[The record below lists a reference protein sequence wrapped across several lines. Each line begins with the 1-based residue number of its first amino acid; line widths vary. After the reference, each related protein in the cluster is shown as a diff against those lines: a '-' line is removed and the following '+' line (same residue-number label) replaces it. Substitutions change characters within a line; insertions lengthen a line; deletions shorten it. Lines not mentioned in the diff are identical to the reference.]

1 MATKTWTGS
10 DGTFST
16 NELWF
21 PSVAPGSGD
30 IAVIDAGTV
39 TAIGILPDLLVIDLN
54 SSIRF
59 NPTLV
64 LSDAALSASSLLNIN
79 AGETDATLRVSGIVN
94 SRGTITAT
102 STGSGI
108 TFISFDDGPGGTATK
123 FVNNGSIQLN
133 DTGLRVTAGNNAAD
147 QFENNGLIS
156 IRSPSKTPQLAVIAA
171 NLTGTGSVVLSSFVT
186 FEAVQAVSAAQT
198 VIFEHGSVGATLRM
212 DAGKRFGA
220 AVSGF
225 AALDT
230 IQLVSGR
237 WDTAAYAPTDANSG
251 LLTLSIGRVAAKSIA
266 FNGAYT
272 IDSFKF
278 QEVVPTGSSQA
289 ATTITVDDPLFDTAY
304 YLAHNPD
311 VAAANVDPY
320 QHFMTYGWRE
330 GRNPNAM
337 FDLAYYARQNP
348 DVAAA
353 GVNLL
358 SHFEQ
363 YGWREGRDPS
373 LAFSAFKYLAAYPDV
388 RVTNLDPLLHFE
400 QHGKNEGRTAFL
412 TGGTAPADLLVDP
425 AYYDRQLG
433 VTIIPTGA
441 AAEQQAA
448 WSYDAAGFQRGLN
461 PDAFFDTQYYLAQN
475 PDIKA
480 YGLNPLTHFEQ
491 YGWKEGRDPS
501 LLFSASKYLTANP
514 DVKAAGANPLL
525 HYIEYGQVEG
535 RIAFLPGNL
544 GAADPL
550 VNAAYLDRQLGATLI
565 PTGVAAQQ

>member
-1 MATKTWTGS
+1 MAIKTWTGS
-10 DGTFST
+10 DGAFST
-16 NELWF
+16 NESWF
-21 PSVAPGSGD
+21 PGVAPTSGD

-39 TAIGILPDLLVIDLN
+39 TAIGILPDLLVIDLT

-59 NPTLV
+59 KPTLV
-64 LSDAALSASSLLNIN
+64 LSGAILPASSLLNIN
-79 AGETDATLRVSGIVN
+79 TAETDATLRVSGTVN
-94 SRGTITAT
+94 SRGTIMAT

-108 TFISFDDGPGGTATK
+108 TFISIDDGPGGTATN
-123 FVNNGSIQLN
+123 FVNNGTIELN
-133 DTGLRVTAGNNAAD
+133 DTSLSVAAGNNASN

-156 IRSPSKTPQLAVIAA
+156 IRSPSHTPRLAVMAA
-171 NLTGTGSVVLSSFVT
+171 NLAGTGSVVLSSFVT

-198 VIFEHGSVGATLRM
+198 VTFEHGSVGATLRM
-212 DAGKRFGA
+212 DAGKQFGA

-237 WDTAAYAPTDANSG
+237 WDTAAYAPTGANSG
-251 LLTLSIGRVAAKSIA
+251 LLTLSLGGVVATSIA
-266 FNGAYT
+266 FNGAYA

-311 VAAANVDPY
+311 GAAAGVDPY

-330 GRNPNAM
+330 GRNPDAM

-363 YGWREGRDPS
+363 YGWKEGRDPS
-373 LAFSAFKYLAAYPDV
+373 LAFSAFKYLTAYPDV
-388 RVTNLDPLLHFE
+388 RVTNLDPLLHYE
-400 QHGKNEGRTAFL
+400 QHGRNEGRTAFL

-441 AAEQQAA
+441 AAQQQAA

-461 PDAFFDTQYYLAQN
+461 PNALFDTQYYLAQN

-525 HYIEYGQVEG
+525 HYI
-535 RIAFLPGNL
+535 
-544 GAADPL
+544 
-550 VNAAYLDRQLGATLI
+550 
-565 PTGVAAQQ
+565 